1 MDNRNK
7 EILYSNLVSIISE
20 TNGISLL
27 ATLDMMLNCHRL
39 KGNATVLPSIQRFK
53 NLIHEYHQGV
63 AEVSELLN
71 HPFSGAIY
79 RFLKNFPLPF
89 KEEHIHLTG
98 SLSAEFIMPYLKGLL
113 NGENAELYKK
123 KINAVYGDNG
133 ADIKNIEDLRERLI
147 LKDDERFERY
157 LDILLIPKLILTS
170 REIHKKAAFSMS
182 KQLFEKYNVGSVRL
196 KFTYSRASSVKAE
209 QIPGIADL
217 SSEEVVLG
225 LYDGFMAYK
234 KQNPKFNFV
243 LSPCFRKEESF
254 YDSEKFSSKKEHF
267 ESQVSSILNLLDKHP
282 ELKPYLNDVDTVGN
296 EIELYKKGHF
306 EVMRVGF
313 RRLASAGIRIRS
325 HHGETFK
332 TLKKGVQAVDNSMN
346 IWRVD
351 TLEHGLA
358 LGINPNIYFHSMME
372 EALVLNTEGIG
383 IATGALHRELMEW
396 EFKDEKIRR
405 KLVDGELLS
414 VAEKKEFVKTKY
426 FHALEV
432 EHYQHDVL
440 NKLIDKKVKLTAL
453 PSSNQKL
460 TAVVPGYKD
469 HPFSWWEKKG
479 IRLGVGTDN
488 YVTLDTDYI
497 KELLHLLFSEP
508 EDLKIMKLLM
518 VATGEN
524 RRPYISNLLW
534 EGRKKILNE

>member
-1 MDNRNK
+1 MDNKNK
-7 EILYSNLVSIISE
+7 ELLYCNLVSIISE

-27 ATLDMMLNCHRL
+27 ATVDMMLNCHRL
-39 KGNATVLPSIQRFK
+39 KENHTVIQSIQRFK

-63 AEVSELLN
+63 ADVSELLQ
-71 HPFSGAIY
+71 HPFAEALY

-98 SLSAEFIMPYLKGLL
+98 SLSAEFIMPYLKKLL
-113 NGENAELYKK
+113 EGDNSEIYKQ
-123 KINAVYGDNG
+123 KIIEVYGDGG
-133 ADIKNIEDLRERLI
+133 AEIKSISDLKDRLV

-170 REIHKKAAFSMS
+170 KEIHKKAAFSMG
-182 KQLFEKYNVGSVRL
+182 KELYEKYNVGSIRL
-196 KFTYSRASSVKAE
+196 KFTYSRASSKKSD

-217 SSEEVVLG
+217 SSEDVVMG
-225 LYDGFMAYK
+225 LFDGFMAYK
-234 KQNPKFNFV
+234 KQNPKFSFV

-254 YDSEKFSSKKEHF
+254 YDSVNYSSKKEHF
-267 ESQVSSILNLLDKHP
+267 EAQVDSILKLLEKYP
-282 ELKPYLNDVDTVGN
+282 QLKPYLNDVDTVGN
-296 EIELYKKGHF
+296 EIGLFKKGHF

-325 HHGETFK
+325 HHGETFQ
-332 TLKKGVQAVDNSMN
+332 TLKKGVQAVDNAMN

-372 EALVLNTEGIG
+372 EALVLNSQGVPIES
-383 IATGALHRELMEW
+383 GALHREIMEW
-396 EFKDEKIRR
+396 DFRNELIRE
-405 KLVDGELLS
+405 KLVQGETLQP
-414 VAEKKEFVKTKY
+414 AEKKEFVKTKY

-488 YVTLDTDYI
+488 YITLDTDYI

-524 RRPYISNLLW
+524 KRPFISNILW
-534 EGRKKILNE
+534 QGREKINCE